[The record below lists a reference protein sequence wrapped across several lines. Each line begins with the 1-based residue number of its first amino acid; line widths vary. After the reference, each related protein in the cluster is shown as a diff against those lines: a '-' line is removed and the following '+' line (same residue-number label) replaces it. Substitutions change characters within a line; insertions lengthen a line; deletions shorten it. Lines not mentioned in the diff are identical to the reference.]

1 MHNQELGDYLGVE
14 SCTDF
19 TSDIAPITSR
29 SSGSSCPRRTRRSDA
44 TEYPP
49 PIALLARAD
58 NQPSHVP
65 WVMRKHRTS
74 DGRLVIT
81 EERARRRENF
91 KAHRFDGRLVLS
103 LIPAAEEEVEG
114 GGEEEIGFPGNV
126 ADSGEEIEARDKRIG
141 TPVAVAAEV
150 YIEVE
155 PCGGF
160 GVAMAG
166 FRPPV
171 HT

>member
-1 MHNQELGDYLGVE
+1 MQHNQEIGDYLGVE

-19 TSDIAPITSR
+19 TPDVAPIPSTG
-29 SSGSSCPRRTRRSDA
+29 GSNRPRRTRRSDA
-44 TEYPP
+44 AEYPP
-49 PIALLARAD
+49 PIPLLARPD

-81 EERARRRENF
+81 EERAPRREHF
-91 KAHRFDGRLVLS
+91 QAHRSGGRLVLS
-103 LIPAAEEEVEG
+103 LVPADEEE
-114 GGEEEIGFPGNV
+114 GGEEKIGFPGN
-126 ADSGEEIEARDKRIG
+126 AAASGEEIEARDKRIG
-141 TPVAVAAEV
+141 SPPEAEV
-150 YIEVE
+150 YIGVE

-166 FRPPV
+166 FMPPV